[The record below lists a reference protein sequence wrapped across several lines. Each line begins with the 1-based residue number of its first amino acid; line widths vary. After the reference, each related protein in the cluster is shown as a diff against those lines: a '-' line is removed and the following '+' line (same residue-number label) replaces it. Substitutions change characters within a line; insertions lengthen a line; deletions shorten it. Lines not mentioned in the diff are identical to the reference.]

1 MTLGGWSAGGGG
13 VDGGIVPV
21 EVPIVVGHQLGS
33 LGAKGLQKSFQCL
46 NNELP
51 IDFSPLVSNSGVNQS
66 LGMKKKAKTIL
77 FFLEA
82 WFLAFVGAGE
92 PFGNH

>member
-46 NNELP
+46 DNELP

-66 LGMKKKAKTIL
+66 LGIKKSQNHSSFSL
-77 FFLEA
+77 S
-82 WFLAFVGAGE
+82 LAFVGAGE
-92 PFGNH
+92 PFGNY